1 MKSSLDEFI
10 TTIARLRAPDGCP
23 WDREQTHRTLARYLL
38 EEAYEVL
45 EAIHE
50 GDSAK
55 LKEELG
61 DLLLQVVLN
70 AQVAQDAGDFDI
82 QDIAKSINEKI
93 VSRHPHVFGEAGVGE
108 AKVENAEQVK
118 VQWEELKRK
127 ERKNSSGNVSA
138 IDGVPPTMPALLQ
151 ALKISEKAVEQGF
164 EWNDIDEVWAK
175 VHSELNELQ
184 EAIAASDGR
193 PRDRDVDLEMGD
205 VLFTLVNIAR
215 WTHLNPEES
224 LLLAMDKFKQRFRKM
239 EEITD
244 RPLKELSK
252 KELATLW
259 EKAKACV

>member
-1 MKSSLDEFI
+1 MKSALDEFI
-10 TTIARLRAPDGCP
+10 ETISRLRAPDGCP

-50 GDSAK
+50 GDPAK

-82 QDIAKSINEKI
+82 QDIARGINEKI
-93 VSRHPHVFGEAGVGE
+93 VSRHPHVFGE

-127 ERKNSSGNVSA
+127 EKKNVHGKVSA
-138 IDGVPPTMPALLQ
+138 IDGVPATMPALLQ

-184 EAIAASDGR
+184 EAIANSDGA

-205 VLFTLVNIAR
+205 VLFTLVNVAR
-215 WTHLNPEES
+215 WQNLNPEES

-239 EEITD
+239 EEITSK
-244 RPLKELSK
+244 PLKELSK
-252 KELATLW
+252 EELAVLW

>member
-1 MKSSLDEFI
+1 MKSAIDEFI

-23 WDREQTHRTLARYLL
+23 WDKEQTHRTLARYLL

-50 GDSAK
+50 GDQGK

-82 QDIAKSINEKI
+82 QDIARGINNKI
-93 VSRHPHVFGEAGVGE
+93 VSRHPHVFGEA
-108 AKVENAEQVK
+108 KVENVEQVK
-118 VQWEELKRK
+118 VQWEELKRREK
-127 ERKNSSGNVSA
+127 KQSGGKISA

-164 EWNDIDEVWAK
+164 EWNDIEEVWAK
-175 VHSELNELQ
+175 LHSELDELQ
-184 EAIAASDGR
+184 EAISNSDGQ

-205 VLFTLVNIAR
+205 VLFTLVNVAR
-215 WTHLNPEES
+215 WQNLNPEES

-239 EEITD
+239 EEITVK
-244 RPLKELSK
+244 PLKELSK
-252 KELATLW
+252 KELADLW
-259 EKAKACV
+259 QKAKACV

>member
-1 MKSSLDEFI
+1 MKSALDEFI

-82 QDIAKSINEKI
+82 QDIARSINEKI
-93 VSRHPHVFGEAGVGE
+93 VSRHPHVFGEA
-108 AKVENAEQVK
+108 KIDNAEQVK

-127 ERKNSSGNVSA
+127 ERKNSGDNVSA

-151 ALKISEKAVEQGF
+151 ALKISEKAVDQGF

-175 VHSELNELQ
+175 LHSELDELQ
-184 EAIAASDGR
+184 EAIANSDGQ

-205 VLFTLVNIAR
+205 VLFTLVNVAR
-215 WTHLNPEES
+215 WQHLNPEES

-239 EEITD
+239 EEITAK
-244 RPLKELSK
+244 PLKELSK
-252 KELATLW
+252 KELAKLW

>member
-1 MKSSLDEFI
+1 MKSAIDEFI
-10 TTIARLRAPDGCP
+10 ETIARLRAPDGCT

-38 EEAYEVL
+38 EEAYEEL

-50 GDSAK
+50 GDPAK

-70 AQVAQDAGDFDI
+70 AQVTQDACEFDI

-93 VSRHPHVFGEAGVGE
+93 VNRHPHVFGE

-127 ERKNSSGNVSA
+127 ERKNAAGNISA
-138 IDGVPPTMPALLQ
+138 IDGVPVTMPALLQ

-175 VHSELNELQ
+175 VHSELTELQ
-184 EAIAASDGR
+184 EAIANSDGS

-205 VLFTLVNIAR
+205 VLFTLVNVAR
-215 WTHLNPEES
+215 WQNLNPEES

-239 EEITD
+239 EEITKK
-244 RPLKELSK
+244 PLKELSK

-259 EKAKACV
+259 EQAKACV